1 MARQCFQVGDRVVY
15 TSDSL
20 SDNLKVGDTGVVCT
34 VEGSDFNPD
43 WMLVGVR
50 WDRYVEGHDCD
61 GNCDFG
67 FGWNV
72 TNDEIEL
79 DQPDMVPDADKVDA
93 FLRDMG
99 V

>member
-20 SDNLKVGDTGVVCT
+20 YGNIKGGDTGVVCV

-61 GNCDFG
+61 GNCDYG

-79 DQPDMVPDADKVDA
+79 EQPDMTPDVDEVDA